1 MELTLLLKLT
11 SEGNEA
17 GTNGS
22 VQKQI
27 EKKLEKIETRW
38 GKSVTARAVVEE
50 LTAGYDCTLTVTL
63 HGSPELV
70 SHSHGE
76 TLIKS
81 VDEAGDKLIR
91 QFEAEADKR
100 QGRERQRRTP
110 VPGKEVIG

>member
-17 GTNGS
+17 GSNGS
-22 VQKQI
+22 VQRQL

-38 GKSVTARAVVEE
+38 GKPLTARAVVEE
-50 LTAGYDCTLTVTL
+50 LTGGYDCTLTVTL

-70 SHSHGE
+70 GHSHGD
-76 TLIKS
+76 TLIKA
-81 VDEAGDKLIR
+81 VDEAADKLIR

-100 QGRERQRRTP
+100 SGRERQRRSP
-110 VPGKEVIG
+110 VPGKEL